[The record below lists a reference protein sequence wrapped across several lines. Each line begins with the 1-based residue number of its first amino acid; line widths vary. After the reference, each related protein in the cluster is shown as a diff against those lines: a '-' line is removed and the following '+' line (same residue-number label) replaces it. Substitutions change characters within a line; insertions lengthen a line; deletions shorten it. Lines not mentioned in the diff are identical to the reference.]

1 MFTNYTMVYFSVRN
15 FIYYACVRWAM
26 TKKQTNEMV
35 HTTETSLQ
43 IVEAL
48 RRLDTARI
56 DELAEELDIAPST
69 VYRHLQTLRKYGY
82 VVKEADFYR
91 LGLQFLTLGGYIRDR
106 KSEYELAKEA
116 VEDLAEQTHERVQ
129 FEVEEQGE
137 RIFIYTATGEHAVQA
152 KGTVGRRGPLHCS
165 AAGKAILAELPNSRV
180 MEIIEQHGLECVT
193 ENTIT
198 DSNALLEELE
208 EIREQG
214 IAFNL
219 EESTVGLR
227 AVAATVKTPDDEVLG
242 ALSISGPAHRME
254 GVRLE
259 EEIPNT
265 LRGLAQEL
273 ELNIKYSKQV

>member
-1 MFTNYTMVYFSVRN
+1 
-15 FIYYACVRWAM
+15 M
-26 TKKQTNEMV
+26 TDRQTNEVV
-35 HTTETSLQ
+35 HTTKTSLQ

-48 RRLDTARI
+48 RRLDAARI

-69 VYRHLQTLRKYGY
+69 VYRHLQTLRQYGY

-91 LGLQFLTLGGYIRDR
+91 LGLQFLTIGGYVREQ
-106 KSEYELAKEA
+106 KPEYELAKEA
-116 VEDLAEQTHERVQ
+116 VEELAEQTHERVQ

-137 RIFIYTATGEHAVQA
+137 RVFIYTATGKHAVQA
-152 KGTVGRRGPLHCS
+152 KGTIGRRGPLHCS
-165 AAGKAILAELPNSRV
+165 AAGKAILAELPDSRV
-180 MEIIEQHGLECVT
+180 MEIVEQHGLESVT

-198 DSNALLEELE
+198 DMDTLLDELKE
-208 EIREQG
+208 VREQG

-227 AVAATVKTPDDEVLG
+227 AAAASVTTPNGEVLG
-242 ALSISGPAHRME
+242 ALSVSGPAHRME
-254 GVRLE
+254 GNRLRE
-259 EEIPNT
+259 DIPNT